1 MRDKRPVDE
10 LSIEELERIL
20 IMRRREAR
28 QERLRRYGE
37 RGRRVA
43 QVPPPEPNAADAPDE
58 PAPDVTPQRHEAAQD
73 LPPLEP
79 PVTYDL
85 TDDVPRF
92 EDDDDGE
99 IEILAP
105 RKPRRPTP
113 APSPV
118 SATGPRVRSTFDR
131 LLLGVEVLA
140 VIGIIGVLVVGG
152 YLIATENDKIEALEQ
167 KSADIQ
173 REAEAMRAT
182 PTPAPLLS
190 VRLSDYVLPGGHY
203 SPDEAGG
210 GEAFNLEE
218 LPESVRPLAM
228 AQLSNAPQ
236 AALVTPQPVSPVQI
250 EIPAIDVSASIYGGD
265 DWYSLQK
272 GVGHL
277 LGSANPG
284 EDGNMVLTAHND
296 IFGEIFRY
304 LERLEPGDEVR
315 VMANNRRWYTYVV
328 REKQIVDPDATWVL
342 ARGNQPIVTLITCH
356 PYRVDTHRMVV
367 FAELQPS

>member
-20 IMRRREAR
+20 IMRRREVR
-28 QERLRRYGE
+28 QERLRRYDE

-43 QVPPPEPNAADAPDE
+43 PVPSPTPTAADAPEE
-58 PAPDVTPQRHEAAQD
+58 PAPEPTPQRHEAAQD
-73 LPPLEP
+73 LAPLEP
-79 PVTYDL
+79 PVTYDI
-85 TDDVPRF
+85 TDDMPRF

-105 RKPRRPTP
+105 RKPKRPASIPAAAPAAPRR
-113 APSPV
+113 
-118 SATGPRVRSTFDR
+118 RSTFDR

-182 PTPAPLLS
+182 ATPAPVLS

-203 SPDEAGG
+203 SPNETCG
-210 GEAFNLEE
+210 GEACNLEE

-228 AQLSNAPQ
+228 AQLNSAPQ
-236 AALVTPQPVSPVQI
+236 AALITPQPISPVQI
-250 EIPAIDVSASIYGGD
+250 EIPAIGVNASIYGGD

-284 EDGNMVLTAHND
+284 ESANMVLTAHND
-296 IFGEIFRY
+296 IYGEIFRD
-304 LERLEPGDEVR
+304 LQLLEPGDEVR

-328 REKQIVDPDATWVL
+328 RDKDIVNPDDTWVL

-356 PYRVDTHRMVV
+356 PYRVDTHRMVI